1 MLKDLLIDVKGC
13 QFAHIVLKT
22 KVRLPKKLGF
32 GDVEKV
38 FVGKVQL
45 NYSYENAVNNRLKK
59 KGLKDDFDALSLPW
73 GEWEI
78 PNKIVS
84 YHGKQYMRYYLVNC
98 VDDTKKP
105 KVKFLVNG
113 RDATDSEIEVIKP
126 YANKSYSNRQ
136 AAKGLTENQVYAR
149 VVEFCNVLEVSVGGK
164 KYIK

>member
-13 QFAHIVLKT
+13 QFAHVVLKT
-22 KVRLPKKLGF
+22 RVRVPKKLGL

-59 KGLKDDFDALSLPW
+59 KGLRDDFDALSLPW

-136 AAKGLTENQVYAR
+136 AAKGLTENQVSAR